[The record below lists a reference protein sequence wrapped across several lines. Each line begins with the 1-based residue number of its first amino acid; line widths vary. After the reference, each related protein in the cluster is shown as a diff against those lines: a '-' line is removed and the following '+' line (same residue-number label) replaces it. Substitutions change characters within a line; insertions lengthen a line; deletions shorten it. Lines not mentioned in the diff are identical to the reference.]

1 MFNWAG
7 NHEYGAEHVIELT
20 SVSALAEE
28 LARTPKVRALGT
40 RHSFNDIADGQV
52 IVDTLVAREHLEI
65 NADRTEVTVNGSM
78 TYGRLAELLEPL
90 GFALHNLASLPHI
103 SIAGAISTGTHG
115 SGVNNKSLAA
125 AVTGIELA
133 TSSGEVGR
141 LVRGDADFTGS
152 VVGLGA
158 LGVMTKVSLE
168 IEPAYEV
175 AQFVYDDLPQE
186 VFGANI
192 DEIMGLGYSVSGF
205 TTWGGSVEQLWV
217 KHRLPLH
224 VDMPATIFGATIASE
239 DRHPIRG
246 HAAGACTA
254 QRGEA
259 GLWSDRLPHFRIDF
273 TPSAGDEIQSEFF
286 VEWTRCPAT
295 HSPPCTA
302 IGDHGWPVPCSSA
315 RFEASGRRRPLDEP
329 APRTRVARPA
339 LHVGPGSGG
348 RRGGGRARRRRLG
361 RVRRTGALGARCSR
375 PTAREPR
382 TVTTGSTTILHLDRS
397 ASIPD
402 GAFRNPTGSIG
413 SPRLIADL
421 TPATSRSRRPRP
433 TGPPRADPPSTGT
446 PAP

>member
-115 SGVNNKSLAA
+115 SGVNNKNLAA

-286 VEWTRCPAT
+286 VEWS
-295 HSPPCTA
+295 H
-302 IGDHGWPVPCSSA
+302 
-315 RFEASGRRRPLDEP
+315 ASDALD
-329 APRTRVARPA
+329 A
-339 LHVGPGSGG
+339 LHRIGEQI
-348 RRGGGRARRRRLG
+348 A
-361 RVRRTGALGARCSR
+361 GALLVSEIRAVAADDLWMSPHHGRKSLALHFTWGPDQAAAEAAAELVGDILAEFDARVHWGKVFAPHHVNLASFDR
-375 PTAREPR
+375 LDDY
-382 TVTTGSTTILHLDRS
+382 LHLIDRF
-397 ASIPD
+397 D
-402 GAFRNPTGSIG
+402 QRRAFRNDWFD
-413 SPRLIADL
+413 RLFD
-421 TPATSRSRRPRP
+421 
-433 TGPPRADPPSTGT
+433 
-446 PAP
+446 